1 VGLNPKK
8 GAAEVMELLSV
19 PYKPQGRGN
28 IRSHDELTLR
38 GSGAG
43 FNKNIQQNIGDEQA
57 PNGAKFQPALRD
69 NPGGAANCKVGQPI
83 T

>member
-1 VGLNPKK
+1 MLELENKSCRRYGTFVC
-8 GAAEVMELLSV
+8 ARRATAEREKV
-19 PYKPQGRGN
+19 
-28 IRSHDELTLR
+28 RSHDDVKLR

-43 FNKNIQQNIGDEQA
+43 FNTNIQQNVGDKQA